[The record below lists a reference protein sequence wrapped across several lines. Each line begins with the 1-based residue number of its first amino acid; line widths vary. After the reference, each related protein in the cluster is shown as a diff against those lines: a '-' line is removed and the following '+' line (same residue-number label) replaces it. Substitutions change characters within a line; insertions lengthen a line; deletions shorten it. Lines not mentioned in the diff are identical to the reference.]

1 MINKYSEDYVSGYC
15 SGYTRA
21 EVVGKKM
28 RKDACSQLG
37 TAVLDNLLDVMDGYA
52 AKGYEVIPVDDVKM
66 EICLCIGRLF
76 RKPKPASSSVTE
88 DTSSQP
94 DSAESVDCAESDDS
108 PIKPI
113 KQD

>member
-76 RKPKPASSSVTE
+76 RKPKTASSSVTE
-88 DTSSQP
+88 DTSSQA
-94 DSAESVDCAESDDS
+94 DSAESVDSAEADNS
-108 PIKPI
+108 PI

>member
-76 RKPKPASSSVTE
+76 RKCSVCVCY
-88 DTSSQP
+88 SFHFILIS
-94 DSAESVDCAESDDS
+94 
-108 PIKPI
+108 ILFLHK
-113 KQD
+113 